1 MDPFTAQ
8 IAGGSGLTPMLQIAQ
23 EVVRNPE
30 DRTQLTLVFANI
42 SEDDILLKKELDD
55 MAKTHSNFNVSSSS
69 GSVYVLLD
77 TFTCCIVSALA
88 VPQCSRLV
96 YVGGL

>member
-1 MDPFTAQ
+1 MQ

-30 DRTQLTLVFANI
+30 DKTEVTLVFANK

-55 MAKTHSNFNVSSSS
+55 MARKHKHFHVSTCTSYRHAKVSCCAAHSA
-69 GSVYVLLD
+69 G
-77 TFTCCIVSALA
+77 
-88 VPQCSRLV
+88 
-96 YVGGL
+96 